1 MAAEEDPN
9 ARLTGVLEQLQ
20 KIAGGTGGQILG
32 PWVLRSTAETEL
44 KLIEY

>member
-20 KIAGGTGGQILG
+20 KIAVGTGAQMLG
-32 PWVLRSTAETEL
+32 PWVLVSFEVQQ
-44 KLIEY
+44 KDN